1 MANME
6 PQQMVLALVVQTL
19 DSAIQKINHYLA
31 DKYKENQLLYLL
43 DIDSSSG

>member
-1 MANME
+1 ME

-19 DSAIQKINHYLA
+19 DGAIQQINHYLA

-43 DIDSSSG
+43 DID